1 MKLALSSDTNLL
13 NLRSPKH
20 LPGRSQKVPFVLTRD
35 DAFSLTMCLMKPLPQ
50 TGLTKEQ
57 RIFNYRLLRM
67 RRISENGFGIRA
79 SRCICRECVVENLA
93 GALEHRCCRE
103 IAQASQKLMFDE
115 SIERVSKSSC
125 IQMAHGLGQY
135 EAFTSLCTP
144 QHQAKIPDC
153 ANKGIP
159 GSTAKTNMYHTLH

>member
-1 MKLALSSDTNLL
+1 MFGPDYECLWANVLANGQASDASIWKTCDMKLALSSDTNLL

-79 SRCICRECVVENLA
+79 SR
-93 GALEHRCCRE
+93 
-103 IAQASQKLMFDE
+103 
-115 SIERVSKSSC
+115 
-125 IQMAHGLGQY
+125 
-135 EAFTSLCTP
+135 
-144 QHQAKIPDC
+144 
-153 ANKGIP
+153 
-159 GSTAKTNMYHTLH
+159 